1 MVGSDDARSPG
12 RGDAGG
18 RTTTAAAPVPSPRPR
33 KRRRLRAVIRTFF
46 LLALTAVVVVQ
57 GVALVE
63 AYQRLDAQQRRLATA
78 EDQLATLT
86 DRADRFAKRVNR
98 ASDNVKQ
105 LEVEANKRS
114 DRELNVG
121 KVVDAARGS
130 VVTVEC
136 GRAIG
141 SGFAVNVDLREDYQS
156 GILTNHH
163 VVEECVNTETDVS
176 VRRSG
181 DALTAKLWAWDAEND
196 LAFIYLTEELPP
208 LDNAAIPKVGD
219 PVVAIGSPYGLEGT
233 VTTGVISQVHDEW
246 YQTDAAMNPGN
257 SGGPL
262 LDRHGAVLG
271 VNTFKAFGG
280 EGLNFAT
287 RMRVACEEIFSGS
300 SCEGS
305 P

>member
-1 MVGSDDARSPG
+1 M
-12 RGDAGG
+12 
-18 RTTTAAAPVPSPRPR
+18 
-33 KRRRLRAVIRTFF
+33 IRTFF
-46 LLALTAVVVVQ
+46 LLALTVVVVVQ
-57 GVALVE
+57 AVALVE
-63 AYQRLDAQQRRLATA
+63 AYQRLDVQQRRLATA
-78 EDQLATLT
+78 EDRLAALT
-86 DRADRFAKRVNR
+86 DRADRFAKRMNR

-105 LEVEANKRS
+105 LEVEANQRS

-121 KVVDAARGS
+121 KVVDAARDS

-141 SGFAVNVDLREDYQS
+141 SGFAVDVDLREDYQT

-163 VVEECVNTETDVS
+163 VIQECVSAGGTDVS

-181 DALTAKLWAWDAEND
+181 DELTAKLWAWDVEND
-196 LAFIYLTEELPP
+196 LAFIYLAEELPP
-208 LDNAAIPKVGD
+208 LTDAAIPEVGD

-246 YQTDAAMNPGN
+246 YQSDAAMNPGN

-271 VNTFKAFGG
+271 INSFKHRGS

-287 RMRVACEEIFSGS
+287 RMRVACEEMFSDP
-300 SCEGS
+300 CDGS

>member
-1 MVGSDDARSPG
+1 MVGTDDTGSPSDT
-12 RGDAGG
+12 GG
-18 RTTTAAAPVPSPRPR
+18 RMPTAPSPRPR
-33 KRRRLRAVIRTFF
+33 KRRRLRSMLRTFF
-46 LLALTAVVVVQ
+46 LLALTAAVVVQ
-57 GVALVE
+57 SIALVA
-63 AYQRLDAQQRRLATA
+63 AYQRLDVQQRRLATA
-78 EDQLATLT
+78 EDRLATLT
-86 DRADRFAKRVNR
+86 DRADRFATRMNR

-105 LEVEANKRS
+105 LEAEADKRS

-121 KVVDAARGS
+121 KVVDAARES

-136 GRAIG
+136 GNAIG
-141 SGFAVNVDLREDYQS
+141 SGFAINVDLREDYQS

-163 VVEECVNTETDVS
+163 VIQGCVATGTDVT

-181 DALTAKLWAWDAEND
+181 DELTAELWAWDPEND
-196 LAFIYLTEELPP
+196 LAFIYLAEELPP
-208 LDNAAIPKVGD
+208 LTDAAIPEVGD

-246 YQTDAAMNPGN
+246 YQSDAAMNPGN

-271 VNTFKAFGG
+271 INTFKHVGS

-287 RMRVACEEIFSGS
+287 RMRVACEEMFSGP
-300 SCEGS
+300 CEGS